1 MDTITSLL
9 ELLQKAALLGGSI
22 WSVWGAITLAG
33 GLKDHSGPQTQSG
46 IWQLVG
52 GAVIIAAAA
61 MFSSLSF

>member
-1 MDTITSLL
+1 METITTILQ
-9 ELLQKAALLGGSI
+9 LLQKAAMLGGGI

-52 GAVIIAAAA
+52 GAVIITAAGLFA
-61 MFSSLSF
+61 SLTF

>member
-1 MDTITSLL
+1 METITTILD
-9 ELLQKAALLGGSI
+9 LLQKAALLGGGI

-52 GAVIIAAAA
+52 GAVIITAAALFA
-61 MFSSLSF
+61 NLSF